1 MPQDA
6 PAGRALPAR
15 ALTAAPL
22 ALLALLALL
31 TALVLAACGGDDEPT
46 PAGEGAA
53 PAERPVAITDDTGR
67 RVELDRPARRVVAI
81 EWESAENT
89 LALGVD
95 PVGVGDAE
103 IYRDWV
109 AAGEPLPEG
118 TQSVGTRGEASL
130 ERIAALRPDLILA
143 GRDGAA
149 RNRDKLEQIAPVA
162 VFDIAPPPGS
172 GATEWERMRT
182 QVERLGVLLGRPAQ
196 ADRLL
201 AHLDRT
207 IAREAERIREAGVA
221 GQSVALVQAF
231 TDGRPS
237 ARLFDDGA
245 QLVEVVRRLGLRN
258 AFDGERQQWGI
269 TPAGLE
275 GLRRVGDADWML
287 TLALPEDD
295 PFRETWGQNPAFR
308 RMPVVRADRVVPL
321 GGDTWTWGGPL
332 SAELAARRIAAAV
345 TGEIEP
351 Y

>member
-1 MPQDA
+1 MTRPVA
-6 PAGRALPAR
+6 V
-15 ALTAAPL
+15 
-22 ALLALLALL
+22 ALLALLA
-31 TALVLAACGGDDEPT
+31 AFVLAACGGDEEPA
-46 PAGEGAA
+46 PAGEASAA
-53 PAERPVAITDDTGR
+53 QRPVAITDDTGR
-67 RVELDRPARRVVAI
+67 RVELERPARRVVAI
-81 EWESAENT
+81 EWEAAENT

-109 AAGEPLPEG
+109 AAGEPLPET

-130 ERIAALRPDLILA
+130 ERIAALRPDLIVA

-149 RNRDKLEQIAPVA
+149 QNRDDLERIAPVA
-162 VFDIAPPPGS
+162 VFDIAPEPGS
-172 GATEWERMRT
+172 GATEWERMRAEV
-182 QVERLGVLLGRPAQ
+182 QRLGVLLGRSEQ
-196 ADRLL
+196 AEGLL
-201 AHLDRT
+201 ARLDRT
-207 IAREAERIREAGVA
+207 LAREAERVRAAGAA
-221 GQSVALVQAF
+221 GDRVALVQAF

-245 QLVEVVRRLGLRN
+245 QLVEVARRLGLEN
-258 AFDGERQQWGI
+258 AFEGERQRWGI

-275 GLRRVGDADWML
+275 GLRRVGDADWLL
-287 TLALPEDD
+287 TLALPSDD
-295 PFRETWGQNPAFR
+295 PFRETWAENPAFR

-345 TGEIEP
+345 TGEAEP